1 MGISDLKKK
10 KKKRNE
16 NDLRI
21 LHIQI
26 NVGSKFQ
33 LQQLILIFSKK
44 IDIKKILS
52 VEKRKMNITIDFF
65 KYQISKRTF
74 SV

>member
-10 KKKRNE
+10 KEKKNE

-65 KYQISKRTF
+65 KYQISKRIF

>member
-65 KYQISKRTF
+65 KYQISKRIF

>member
-1 MGISDLKKK
+1 MGISDLKK

-33 LQQLILIFSKK
+33 LQQSILIFSKK

-65 KYQISKRTF
+65 KYQISKRIF